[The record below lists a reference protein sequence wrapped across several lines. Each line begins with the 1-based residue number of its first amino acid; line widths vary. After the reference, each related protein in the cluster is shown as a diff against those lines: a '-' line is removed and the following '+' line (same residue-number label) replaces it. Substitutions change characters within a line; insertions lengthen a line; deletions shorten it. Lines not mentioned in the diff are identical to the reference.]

1 MKQNIFKMTENMDH
15 FLSLLS
21 YSLVGDASFHFVSH
35 TSTKFST
42 IILNQWASHLCPNR
56 KLQLESSLDETYVNF
71 H

>member
-1 MKQNIFKMTENMDH
+1 MIENMNH
-15 FLSLLS
+15 FLSLP
-21 YSLVGDASFHFVSH
+21 YSLAGDTTFHFVSH